1 MGKSVNFD
9 SCLLNKLAKD
19 PEQAV
24 DYLKLAIEEG
34 DFDLLRLSIDNLI
47 EAGYSSYTITPI
59 DLIEQ
64 ASIELKQQS
73 VEAKI

>member
-9 SCLLNKLAKD
+9 SCLLNKLVKD
-19 PEQAV
+19 PAQAV
-24 DYLKLAIEEG
+24 DYLKLAIEKC
-34 DFDLLRLSIDNLI
+34 DFDLLRLSLDNLI

-59 DLIEQ
+59 DFIEQ
-64 ASIELKQQS
+64 ASVELKQQS